1 MNFLAHAFLSFNR
14 PEILVGNMI
23 SDFVKGKEKYD
34 YPDAILM
41 GINLHRTIDAFTDS
55 HPATKAAAKLLKPAA
70 GPYAGAFVDIVYD
83 HFLANDYLQF
93 INENALQDFASNT
106 YFTLTPFVPL
116 MPEKF
121 AAMFPYMQS
130 QNWLFNYRLKSG
142 TESSFGGLVRRAK
155 YIEDSKETYRLFE
168 EKYESLHECYQAFFP
183 DVKAFTLEKLG
194 KADAATAKT

>member
-70 GPYAGAFVDIVYD
+70 GPYSGAFVDIVYD
-83 HFLANDYLQF
+83 HFLANDANEFSDGALLQTATHTYS
-93 INENALQDFASNT
+93 ILQEYVSQLPIIFGQM
-106 YFTLTPFVPL
+106 L
-116 MPEKF
+116 
-121 AAMFPYMQS
+121 PYMTT
-130 QNWLFNYRLKSG
+130 QNWLFNYRTLSG
-142 TESSFGGLVRRAK
+142 IEKSFGGVVRRAAYLESSSGVFQLFQQN
-155 YIEDSKETYRLFE
+155 YI
-168 EKYESLHECYQAFFP
+168 SLQKCYNAFFP
-183 DVKAFTLEKLG
+183 DVKEY
-194 KADAATAKT
+194 AARYLQMLPKI